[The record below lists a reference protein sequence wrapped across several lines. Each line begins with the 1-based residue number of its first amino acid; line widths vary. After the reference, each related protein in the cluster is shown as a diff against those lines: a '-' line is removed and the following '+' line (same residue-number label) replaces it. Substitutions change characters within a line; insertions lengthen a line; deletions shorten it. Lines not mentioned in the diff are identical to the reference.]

1 MKYAFPN
8 DSMTMLIFNDF
19 PLEKKKKKVLDFNLV
34 IKFNIFK
41 YIF

>member
-1 MKYAFPN
+1 MQYAFPN

-19 PLEKKKKKVLDFNLV
+19 PLEKKKKVLDFNLV